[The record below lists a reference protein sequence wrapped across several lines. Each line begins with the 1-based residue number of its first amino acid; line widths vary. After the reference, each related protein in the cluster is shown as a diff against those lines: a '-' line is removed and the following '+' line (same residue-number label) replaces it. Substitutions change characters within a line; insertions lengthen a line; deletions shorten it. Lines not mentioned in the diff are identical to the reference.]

1 MRYLIQKYE
10 SIYLEF
16 TIESAWMKRMLIIF
30 SINRL
35 ESILC
40 HETLNRHKKT
50 LDTLIVNKYVTE
62 GIKPNPN
69 KIITNLT
76 NCELT
81 ENEVEVL
88 RLGLKHGLI
97 LQPKET
103 EMIAVIEDLWDQI
116 ERQNALKGNF
126 FSKHGAQTVL
136 KAFTY
141 NYLAVDNKQIKMD
154 KKRIQLLKEMH
165 EKFMILKPDKGQG
178 VVLVTKDDYVNSI
191 QHIFSD
197 KRKFKIVKDD
207 PTIKNL
213 TTMQK
218 YIKTLAKRGEIT
230 DAIKTQIR
238 PKSAHLGKAYGLSKI
253 HKHST
258 IQTNRRYHRNC
269 AICYSKVFS

>member
-1 MRYLIQKYE
+1 MRRK
-10 SIYLEF
+10 
-16 TIESAWMKRMLIIF
+16 LIIF

-40 HETLNRHKKT
+40 NETSNRHKKKF
-50 LDTLIVNKYVTE
+50 DTLIVNKCVTE

-69 KIITNLT
+69 KIIMNIT
-76 NCELT
+76 NCELK
-81 ENEVEVL
+81 ESEVEVL

-103 EMIAVIEDLWDQI
+103 ETIAVIEDLCDQI

-126 FSKHGAQTVL
+126 FSKHRAQTVL

-141 NYLAVDNKQIKMD
+141 NYLDVENEQIKMD

-165 EKFMILKPDKGQG
+165 EKFMKLYKGQG
-178 VVLVTKDDYVNSI
+178 VLLVTKDDYVNSI

-213 TTMQK
+213 TTVQK
-218 YIKTLAKRGEIT
+218 YINTLGKRGEIA

-238 PKSAHLGKAYGLSKI
+238 PKSAQLGKAYGLPKI
-253 HKHST
+253 HKQYTT
-258 IQTNRRYHRNC
+258 IPSFRPIVDATGSAQYGIAKYLANLLNPLTLN
-269 AICYSKVFS
+269 